1 MTSHS
6 SPSRSAGGVQN
17 FQLLLY
23 RKALHPELFGLKGR
37 REIKHNAYEVEGWV
51 MAGAHLLRFK
61 FPSAQASGFTC
72 CELVTMQED
81 HLPVDGGVTSF
92 PCAGEHEFEHDF
104 VPERVRYITA
114 VQTEQLSE
122 NLYKSTYDEMI
133 DLARGT
139 NAVIHKWSDDQG
151 RKYLS
156 MLDLQRAP
164 KEVHAQSYH
173 LMANTGLV
181 LRTQTIFEHK

>member
-6 SPSRSAGGVQN
+6 SPSRSASGVQN

-23 RKALHPELFGLKGR
+23 RKALHPEIFALKGR
-37 REIKHNAYEVEGWV
+37 REIKHNGYELEAWV
-51 MAGAHLLRFK
+51 MAGAHVLRFK
-61 FPSAQASGFTC
+61 YPGGSGGFTC
-72 CELVTMQED
+72 SELVTMQED

-104 VPERVRYITA
+104 GPERVRYITA

-122 NLYKSTYDEMI
+122 NLYNSTYDEML
-133 DLARGT
+133 DLAKET
-139 NAVIHKWSDDQG
+139 NAVIHKWTDEQG

-156 MLDLQRAP
+156 MLDLQRLS

-173 LMANTGLV
+173 LLANTGLV

>member
-37 REIKHNAYEVEGWV
+37 REIKHNAYELEGWV

-61 FPSAQASGFTC
+61 YPAAQAAGFTC

-81 HLPVDGGVTSF
+81 SLPVKAGVTSF

-104 VPERVRYITA
+104 GPERVRYITA

-133 DLARGT
+133 DLAKET

-156 MLDLQRAP
+156 MLDLQRLN